1 MFRRGPLRYDFMILL
16 VQSMGAPLR
25 GFSPSIV
32 FAIVCSALCPSLAH
46 ATDVTLTATM
56 GHGNDPITTPVVW
69 SVAKLDEAGKP
80 LKTGQAAQTAP
91 VFKADLPMGHYQVV
105 AQNDGAAVKHTFFVG
120 QSALRENVVLG
131 IAHVSVQLITSRGR
145 APIKEPVDW
154 QLYTYQKG
162 KTESGTL
169 VDKETGA
176 LARFAVPG
184 GGYVVRA
191 KYKDMTAD
199 LVMPLNSG
207 QTYDYTINL
216 YAGYAKFA
224 AVANKQ
230 AVKQKVTYQIVRQK
244 PNDSGQYELIAEKV
258 GAAPDAMLREG
269 NYLVIARYGKMWG
282 VEKLAVQS
290 GQTST
295 VKVMVRE
302 GVGAPVV
309 AMAAN

>member
-1 MFRRGPLRYDFMILL
+1 MRRSSIPIAAAFL
-16 VQSMGAPLR
+16 
-25 GFSPSIV
+25 FSI
-32 FAIVCSALCPSLAH
+32 LCPTIAA

-56 GHGNDPITTPVVW
+56 GHGGQQIMTPVTW
-69 SVAKLDEAGKP
+69 NITKLDEHGKP
-80 LKTGQAAQTAP
+80 LSATVTSQTAP
-91 VFKADLPMGHYQVV
+91 TFKGDLPTGHYQVV
-105 AQNDGAAVKHTFFVG
+105 AQNQGTAVKQTFFVG
-120 QSALRENVVLG
+120 QGSVNENIVLG

-145 APIKEPVDW
+145 SPIKDPVDW

-162 KTESGTL
+162 KTEGGTL
-169 VDKETGA
+169 IDQETGS
-176 LARFAVPG
+176 LARFSVPG

-224 AVANKQ
+224 AVANQ
-230 AVKQKVTYQIVRQK
+230 QPLKQKVTYQIVRQK
-244 PNDSGQYELIAEKV
+244 PDDKGQYELIAEKT
-258 GAAPDAMLREG
+258 GTAPDAMLREG

-282 VEKLAVQS
+282 TEKLSVQS
-290 GQTST
+290 GQTT
-295 VKVMVRE
+295 PVKVTVRE

-309 AMAAN
+309 APVVTTAAAN

>member
-1 MFRRGPLRYDFMILL
+1 MFRRGSLRYDFMILL

-25 GFSPSIV
+25 GFTPSIA
-32 FAIVCSALCPSLAH
+32 FAIVLSALCPSLAR
-46 ATDVTLTATM
+46 ATDVTLTASM
-56 GHGNDPITTPVVW
+56 GHGAQPITTPVTWNV
-69 SVAKLDEAGKP
+69 VKLDEAGKP
-80 LKTGQAAQTAP
+80 LKAGQAAQTAA
-91 VFKADLPMGHYQVV
+91 VFKADLPTGHYQVV
-105 AQNDGAAVKHTFFVG
+105 AQNQGTAVKQTIFVG
-120 QSALRENVVLG
+120 QSALMENIVLG

-145 APIKEPVDW
+145 APIKEPIDW
-154 QLYTYQKG
+154 QLFTYQKG

-169 VDKETGA
+169 VDKENA
-176 LARFAVPG
+176 AMAHFSVPG

-224 AVANKQ
+224 ALANKA

-258 GAAPDAMLREG
+258 GATPDAMLREG

-282 VEKLAVQS
+282 VEKLAVQN

-295 VKVMVRE
+295 VKVTVRE
-302 GVGAPVV
+302 GLGAPVIAV
-309 AMAAN
+309 ASN